1 MTSHMLRSGATVAV
15 LALSLAAAGCKK
27 SDTATQEQNSSSSQN
42 ATDSTKAAVADKT
55 AVAEDS
61 AAAVVGP
68 LSAATAGSL
77 SAKAFVD
84 NASQSDMY
92 ETEAAKIAEERSHS
106 AAIKK
111 FAAHMISDHAKS
123 TAQLK
128 ALVAGGKAGDAQLA
142 TALDNRRQGLI
153 DNLKSAS
160 ADDFDARYLDQQA
173 ASHREAEMLMKG
185 YGTAGSNADLKA
197 FANKMSPIVASH
209 TKMAEALDRGNA
221 DHDNKADGGTHANT
235 TG

>member
-1 MTSHMLRSGATVAV
+1 MTPSIRSGATVAV
-15 LALSLAAAGCKK
+15 LALSLVAAGCKK
-27 SDTATQEQNSSSSQN
+27 SDTAAQEQTSSAPQN

-55 AVAEDS
+55 AVVQDS

-92 ETEAAKIAEERSHS
+92 ETEAAKIALERSHAS
-106 AAIKK
+106 AIKA
-111 FAAHMISDHAKS
+111 FARHMIADHAKS
-123 TAQLK
+123 TTELK
-128 ALVAGGKAGDAQLA
+128 ALVSGGKAGDAQLA

-160 ADDFDARYLDQQA
+160 ADDFDGRYLDQQA
-173 ASHREAEMLMKG
+173 ASHREAEILMKG
-185 YGTAGSNADLKA
+185 YSTAGSNADLKA
-197 FANKMSPIVASH
+197 FAAKMSPIVASH
-209 TKMAEALDRGNA
+209 TKMAEALDRNNA
-221 DHDNKADGGTHANT
+221 DHDNKSDGGSHANT